1 MRDKQLDC
9 EFKIYQ
15 CDFILASDLFSKFR
29 AVLAFVSE
37 EGWFTWGDANRT
49 LVSVRV
55 LRDLL
60 ATVDVEYFEENDPE
74 FFKEVPDFLAVLNR
88 LPDDLYIDFEN

>member
-1 MRDKQLDC
+1 MQDKQSNC
-9 EFKIYQ
+9 EFNVYQ
-15 CDFILASDLFSKFR
+15 CSFILASDLFSKFR
-29 AVLAFVSE
+29 AVLAFISE

-60 ATVDVEYFEENDPE
+60 TTVDPEYFEDTDPE
-74 FFKEVPDFLAVLNR
+74 FFKELPDFLAVLDR
-88 LPDDLYIDFEN
+88 LPADLYIDFEN